1 MRGEDLG
8 PLHPDHQGFVTQL
21 ELCVKEFNIEPVE
34 IEVTCWNQTLG
45 YAGTAD
51 LFAKVDGEQICV
63 DFKTGASGIF
73 PETALQLAAYCRAE
87 FIVDP
92 DGEQRPLPETE
103 GAAAISLRP
112 DHYKVVPVRV
122 DDEVFDVFRHLV
134 SVANWQR
141 TVSKSVLGAP
151 VQPKA
156 TGGN

>member
-1 MRGEDLG
+1 MGLLLSEQDQLG
-8 PLHPDHQGFVTQL
+8 LGHVFVPPLTGTLQANEAGNGYIDFVNAGAFL
-21 ELCVKEFNIEPVE
+21 
-34 IEVTCWNQTLG
+34 LG
-45 YAGTAD
+45 Y
-51 LFAKVDGEQICV
+51 
-63 DFKTGASGIF
+63 TGASGVF

-87 FIVDP
+87 FIVEP

-112 DHYKVVPVRV
+112 DHYKVLPIRV